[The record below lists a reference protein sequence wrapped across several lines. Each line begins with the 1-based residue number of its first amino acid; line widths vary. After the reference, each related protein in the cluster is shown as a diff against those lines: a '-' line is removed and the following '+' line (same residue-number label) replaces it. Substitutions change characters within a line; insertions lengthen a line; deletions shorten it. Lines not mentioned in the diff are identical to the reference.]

1 MPENNDNKELDFNR
15 EKRENYEKLMKESS
29 TNLDG
34 YWDKNNLLVKF
45 ILILLGLVI
54 VIGAGYIFY
63 MYFNTTK

>member
-1 MPENNDNKELDFNR
+1 MPENNDNKELEFNR
-15 EKRENYEKLMKESS
+15 EKREDYEKLMKESS

-45 ILILLGLVI
+45 ILIVLGLVI

>member
-1 MPENNDNKELDFNR
+1 MPENNDNKDLEFNR
-15 EKRENYEKLMKESS
+15 EKREKYEKLMKESS

-45 ILILLGLVI
+45 ILIVLGLVI

>member
-45 ILILLGLVI
+45 ILIVLGLVI

>member
-45 ILILLGLVI
+45 ILIVLGLVI
-54 VIGAGYIFY
+54 LIGAGYIFY

>member
-1 MPENNDNKELDFNR
+1 MPENNDNKELEFNR
-15 EKRENYEKLMKESS
+15 EKREKYEKLMKESS

-45 ILILLGLVI
+45 ILIVLGLVI